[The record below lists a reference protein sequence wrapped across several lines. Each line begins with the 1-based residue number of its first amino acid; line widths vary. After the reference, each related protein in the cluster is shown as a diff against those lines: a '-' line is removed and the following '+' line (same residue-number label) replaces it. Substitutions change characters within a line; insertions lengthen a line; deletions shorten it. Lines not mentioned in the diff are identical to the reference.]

1 MTETDAR
8 QGYQWVFDD
17 VADREASSGSE
28 VNSGIN
34 ESTAAPVVNK
44 Q

>member
-1 MTETDAR
+1 MAESDAGQR
-8 QGYQWVFDD
+8 HQWVFDD
-17 VADREASSGSE
+17 VADREASSVSE